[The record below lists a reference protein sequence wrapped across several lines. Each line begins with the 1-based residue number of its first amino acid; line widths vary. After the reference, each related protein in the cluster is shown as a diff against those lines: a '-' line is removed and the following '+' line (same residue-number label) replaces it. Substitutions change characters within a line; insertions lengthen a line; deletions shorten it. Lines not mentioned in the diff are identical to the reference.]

1 MESPRGTP
9 DQQSDVACSSQRAV
23 SAGANPAPETSEDLE
38 TQVVDDPDAVRRC
51 GDPCPR
57 CGITLVGMA
66 HVCPPGPATTADLLE
81 LDAVPEPT
89 DSDAPQS
96 TFGTPA
102 DPKAITQKNRR
113 TERP

>member
-1 MESPRGTP
+1 M
-9 DQQSDVACSSQRAV
+9 ASQDRAQ
-23 SAGANPAPETSEDLE
+23 ALDLE
-38 TQVVDDPDAVRRC
+38 TQVDDPDA
-51 GDPCPR
+51 GDGR
-57 CGITLVGMA
+57 GTANHGDIEVYALSL
-66 HVCPPGPATTADLLE
+66 GPATTADLLE